1 VGDLVYKKLKI
12 DHLLAV
18 KTYPPDVEINFSFSN
33 MEFLLHQDE
42 LPFDRGSI
50 QLQGFPGDARV
61 GSQHLLNT
69 LSRKEMVPEENIFLS
84 LGTSLANFILW
95 SVLLKC
101 GDEVL
106 IEFPAYEPMFKVP
119 AYLGAKIR
127 FFKRDPLDFSL
138 TVNAIAAILSEKT
151 KMIILT
157 DSHNPSGNQISKEVL
172 QYLKTLNQERNIIVF
187 IDEVYGKF
195 YRDKSLF
202 VDYPEF
208 VVTASL
214 SKFYGLGSLRIG
226 WAFAPA
232 AMVEKAR
239 NFNDYLT
246 PEIPFPP
253 LYLAHLLLEHPVF
266 SELERRIRQ
275 RIKTNREIISAYFDR
290 TDFLSCYIPK
300 SGLLFFPEV
309 KSTVDINKFYAL
321 LYKKYRMVVTEGRFF
336 QMPSHFRMAGVM
348 DPENL
353 AKGLQRLDEALKDS
367 FCP

>member
-1 VGDLVYKKLKI
+1 MNKNLKI
-12 DHLLAV
+12 DHLLTV

-33 MEFLLHQDE
+33 MEFLLDQDE
-42 LPFDRGSI
+42 LPFTRESI
-50 QLQGFPGDARV
+50 RMQGFPGDACI

-95 SVLLKC
+95 SVLLKR

-138 TVNAIAAILSEKT
+138 TVNAIASSLSEKT

-172 QYLKTLNQERNIIVF
+172 QYLKTLNRERNIIIFV
-187 IDEVYGKF
+187 DEVYGKF

-208 VVTASL
+208 IVTASL

-232 AMVEKAR
+232 PIVEKAR
-239 NFNDYLT
+239 NFSDYLT

-253 LYLAHLLLEHPVF
+253 LYLAHLLLEHPVL

-275 RIKTNREIISAYFDR
+275 RIKTNREITNNYLNR
-290 TDFLSCYIPK
+290 TDFLTCYIPK
-300 SGLLFFPEV
+300 NGVLFFPEV
-309 KSTVDINKFYAL
+309 KTTLDLKKFHAL
-321 LYKKYRMVVTEGRFF
+321 LYKKYHMVVTEGRFF
-336 QMPSHFRMAGVM
+336 QMPRHFRMACIGTPEVM
-348 DPENL
+348 ED
-353 AKGLQRLDEALKDS
+353 GLRRLEAALKDS
-367 FCP
+367 L

>member
-1 VGDLVYKKLKI
+1 MNKNLKI
-12 DHLLAV
+12 DHLLTV

-33 MEFLLHQDE
+33 MEFLLNQDE
-42 LPFDRGSI
+42 LPFTRESI
-50 QLQGFPGDARV
+50 QMQGFSGDARI
-61 GSQHLLNT
+61 GSLHLLNT
-69 LSRKEMVPEENIFLS
+69 LSRKEMVPGENIFLS

-95 SVLLKC
+95 SVLLKR

-138 TVNAIAAILSEKT
+138 TVNAIASSLSEKT

-172 QYLKTLNQERNIIVF
+172 QYLKTLNQERNIIIF

-232 AMVEKAR
+232 PIVEKAR
-239 NFNDYLT
+239 NFSDYLT

-253 LYLAHLLLEHPVF
+253 LYLAHLLLEHPVL

-275 RIKTNREIISAYFDR
+275 RIKTNREITSNYLNR
-290 TDFLSCYIPK
+290 TDFLTCYIPK
-300 SGLLFFPEV
+300 SGVLFFPEV
-309 KSTVDINKFYAL
+309 KTTLDLKKFHAL

-336 QMPSHFRMAGVM
+336 QMPRHFRMASVWEPEVM
-348 DPENL
+348 ED
-353 AKGLQRLDEALKDS
+353 GLQRLEAALKDS
-367 FCP
+367 F

>member
-1 VGDLVYKKLKI
+1 MNKNLKI
-12 DHLLAV
+12 DHLLTV

-33 MEFLLHQDE
+33 MEFLLDQDE
-42 LPFDRGSI
+42 LPFTRESI
-50 QLQGFPGDARV
+50 RMQSFSGDARV

-69 LSRKEMVPEENIFLS
+69 LSRKEMVPGENIFLS

-95 SVLLKC
+95 SVLLKR

-138 TVNAIAAILSEKT
+138 TVNSIASSLSEKT

-172 QYLKTLNQERNIIVF
+172 QYLKTLNQERNIIIFV
-187 IDEVYGKF
+187 DEVYGKF

-232 AMVEKAR
+232 PIVEKAR
-239 NFNDYLT
+239 NFSDYLT

-253 LYLAHLLLEHPVF
+253 LYLAHLLLEHPVL

-275 RIKTNREIISAYFDR
+275 RIKTNREITSNYLNR
-290 TDFLSCYIPK
+290 TDFLTCYIPK
-300 SGLLFFPEV
+300 SGVLFFPAV
-309 KSTVDINKFYAL
+309 KTTLDLKKFHAL

-336 QMPSHFRMAGVM
+336 QMPRHFRIASIWKPEVM
-348 DPENL
+348 ED
-353 AKGLQRLDEALKDS
+353 GLQRLEAAMKDS
-367 FCP
+367 FL